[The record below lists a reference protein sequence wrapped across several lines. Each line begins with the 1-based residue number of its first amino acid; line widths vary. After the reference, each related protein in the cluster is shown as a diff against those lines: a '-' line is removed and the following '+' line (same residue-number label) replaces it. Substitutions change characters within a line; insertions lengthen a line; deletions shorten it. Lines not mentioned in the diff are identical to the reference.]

1 MHLHRAIQE
10 KGEPS
15 VSLVPRS
22 LEMEVDCGSFAVLM
36 CSKWIFAPLYLS
48 CGGCCPCGE
57 LVAIL
62 LVVFLRGDVG
72 DDMLKF

>member
-1 MHLHRAIQE
+1 MHVHLAIEE

-15 VSLVPRS
+15 ISLVPRS
-22 LEMEVDCGSFAVLM
+22 LEMEVDRGSSFVLR
-36 CSKWIFAPLYLS
+36 CSRWIVSPLYPS
-48 CGGCCPCGE
+48 CDS

-62 LVVFLRGDVG
+62 TVVLWGDVG